1 MKVITDVREADSFKF
16 KEGDKIADAI
26 RKWRSMADKIDTL
39 KMQVLKPFE
48 DVKKELE
55 KEISTML
62 EVPEEHDRS
71 ETVSIP
77 QCASAYMQ
85 RKISAKVHDWEVF
98 QRYLVRNELQ
108 YAMRKQVNLSA
119 IEEIHEQIMEGE
131 LPQPQGVDFTTFSKL
146 YIRRS

>member
-1 MKVITDVREADSFKF
+1 MKVITDVREADNFKF
-16 KEGDKIADAI
+16 EEDDKIADAI

-62 EVPEEHDRS
+62 EVPEEHERS

-119 IEEIHEQIMEGE
+119 VEEIHEQIMNGE

>member
-1 MKVITDVREADSFKF
+1 MEITTNPREADGFRF
-16 KEGDKIADAI
+16 KEDDKIADVI

-131 LPQPQGVDFTTFSKL
+131 LPQPQGVDFTTFTKL

>member
-1 MKVITDVREADSFKF
+1 MKIITDVREADNFKF
-16 KEGDKIADAI
+16 KEDDKIADAI

-71 ETVSIP
+71 ETDSIT

-131 LPQPQGVDFTTFSKL
+131 LPQPQGVDFTTFSIL

>member
-1 MKVITDVREADSFKF
+1 MEITTNVKEADNFKI

-39 KMQVLKPFE
+39 KMQVLKPFD

-62 EVPEEHDRS
+62 DVPDEHDRS

-77 QCASAYMQ
+77 QCASAYKQ

-98 QRYLVRNELQ
+98 QRYLVRNDLQ

-119 IEEIHEQIMEGE
+119 VEEIHEQVMNGE
-131 LPQPQGVDFTTFSKL
+131 LPQPQGVDFTTFNKL

>member
-1 MKVITDVREADSFKF
+1 MEITINVREADNFKF
-16 KEGDKIADAI
+16 NEGDSVAKAI
-26 RKWRSMADKIDTL
+26 QKWRAMADKIDTL
-39 KMQVLKPFE
+39 KMQALKPFE

-62 EVPEEHDRS
+62 DVPENEERS
-71 ETVSIP
+71 ETISVH
-77 QCASAYMQ
+77 QCASAYKQ
-85 RKISAKVHDWEVF
+85 KKISAKVHDWEIF

-119 IEEIHEQIMEGE
+119 IEEIHEQIMNGE
-131 LPQPQGVDFTTFSKL
+131 LPQPKGVEFTTFNKL

>member
-1 MKVITDVREADSFKF
+1 MEITTNPKEADYFRF
-16 KEGDKIADAI
+16 KEDDKIADVI

-131 LPQPQGVDFTTFSKL
+131 LPQPQGVDFTTFTKL

>member
-62 EVPEEHDRS
+62 EVPEEHERS

>member
-1 MKVITDVREADSFKF
+1 MKVITDVREADNFKF
-16 KEGDKIADAI
+16 EEDDKIADAI

-62 EVPEEHDRS
+62 EVPEEHERS

-119 IEEIHEQIMEGE
+119 IEEIHEQIMVGE
-131 LPQPQGVDFTTFSKL
+131 LPQPQGVDFTTFTKL

>member
-1 MKVITDVREADSFKF
+1 MKVITDVREADNFKF
-16 KEGDKIADAI
+16 EEDDKIADAI

-85 RKISAKVHDWEVF
+85 RKISAKVHDW
-98 QRYLVRNELQ
+98 
-108 YAMRKQVNLSA
+108 
-119 IEEIHEQIMEGE
+119 
-131 LPQPQGVDFTTFSKL
+131 
-146 YIRRS
+146 